1 MMMIGEDYLT
11 YVHVHV
17 HEQEQVWLFTG
28 EILEM
33 SY

>member
-1 MMMIGEDYLT
+1 MIGEDYLT